1 MEIQGVVVSVESNVS
16 IEKRAGGSYQGT
28 RFTFRDNGGK
38 LTEQNFTSQ
47 ALKYNQSLGSAL
59 NNLNAGDT
67 FTMTKEKQGEFWNVT
82 SIVRGGSSGSSG
94 SSPIPVAAGQRG
106 IAPSTG
112 STYASAEERAATQ
125 LSIVRQSNINAAI
138 STLSV
143 GAKTLKPADVLA
155 LAKVY
160 EGYVFGKEFG
170 GEDEPQLDE
179 DYAL

>member
-28 RFTFRDNGGK
+28 RFTFRDSGGK

-47 ALKYNQSLGSAL
+47 SLKYNPSLGSAL
-59 NNLNAGDT
+59 NNLNAGDS

-82 SIVRGGSSGSSG
+82 SIRAGGSSTASASGNASSSTG
-94 SSPIPVAAGQRG
+94 RG
-106 IAPSTG
+106 IAQSTG

-138 STLSV
+138 NTLSV

-179 DYAL
+179 DYSL